1 MSAPFSGPLNV
12 SFDSRIIREALAK
25 AHAIDLAGGDRRRI
39 RPQED
44 GSVIVVNFPDFDTR
58 RWDAPAPAA
67 PKRRKA
73 KKS

>member
-1 MSAPFSGPLNV
+1 MSKAPFSGPLNV

-44 GSVIVVNFPDFDTR
+44 GSVLVVNSPDFDTR
-58 RWDAPAPAA
+58 RWSA
-67 PKRRKA
+67 PKRKARK
-73 KKS
+73 S